1 MCGSAARSEFAL
13 WQQVDPKPSTTS
25 TAPLT
30 RAGPLAALALA
41 MPAPWPGAVRS
52 SLAATP
58 TAVPPGPGANRTVP
72 VKASRAI
79 PTTRASTITAASG
92 AMGTHVVRCRSASP
106 GGRNPDPPGTPRS
119 RGGCPPPRTPL
130 AAAVVSPYQ
139 ARASTIP
146 ASPATA
152 TTPGV
157 SRRAIRAEDSD
168 STPKLAT
175 THAAVPAGG
184 SRRHQAWPTPPWLS
198 ATAVPSRMGTAARKG
213 QENGSSATPNIS
225 VTTGDITS
233 PTSTVSTAQDTSET
247 MNRGRGRPCSP
258 PAPPFGQA
266 SMTST
271 ASTAERTTTRSRSTP
286 VKPSHGWLNANSQ
299 RRSW

>member
-92 AMGTHVVRCRSASP
+92 AMGTHVVRCRSASRASATARRATATDEAAAP
-106 GGRNPDPPGTPRS
+106 AAA
-119 RGGCPPPRTPL
+119 RT
-130 AAAVVSPYQ
+130 AAVVSPYQ

>member
-1 MCGSAARSEFAL
+1 M
-13 WQQVDPKPSTTS
+13 
-25 TAPLT
+25 
-30 RAGPLAALALA
+30 
-41 MPAPWPGAVRS
+41 
-52 SLAATP
+52 
-58 TAVPPGPGANRTVP
+58 
-72 VKASRAI
+72 
-79 PTTRASTITAASG
+79 
-92 AMGTHVVRCRSASP
+92 
-106 GGRNPDPPGTPRS
+106 
-119 RGGCPPPRTPL
+119 
-130 AAAVVSPYQ
+130 VSPYQ